1 MQTLSDL
8 NEVAHGDEQHYV
20 MSCRNI
26 MFATLRQDFIDDLYK
41 IMQSFF
47 HIFFKLEY
55 LFHYVM
61 AMHDTSIMRL
71 FTKYCYDILT
81 VFDEIQLCS

>member
-1 MQTLSDL
+1 MLTLCDL